1 MKLSKNQS
9 TRRGSLAMYDN
20 PRHIKDNRVNARFND
35 EELEAINNVASLTG
49 LQKSTLVRQA
59 TLRFIE
65 ELRAELKG
73 EFDRDYTNLKDA
85 G

>member
-1 MKLSKNQS
+1 
-9 TRRGSLAMYDN
+9 MYDN
-20 PRHIKDNRVNARFND
+20 PKHIKDHRVNARFND
-35 EELEAINNVASLTG
+35 DEIEAIAHVAGLTG

-65 ELRAELKG
+65 ELKTELKG

>member
-1 MKLSKNQS
+1 
-9 TRRGSLAMYDN
+9 MYDD
-20 PRHIKDNRVNARFND
+20 PKHIKDHRVNARFND
-35 EELEAINNVASLTG
+35 DEIAAITHVAGLTG

-65 ELRAELKG
+65 ELKAELKG
-73 EFDRDYTNLKDA
+73 EFDRNYTNIKDA

>member
-1 MKLSKNQS
+1 
-9 TRRGSLAMYDN
+9 MYDN
-20 PRHIKDNRVNARFND
+20 PKHIKDHRVNARFND
-35 EELEAINNVASLTG
+35 DEIEAIAHVAGLTG

-65 ELRAELKG
+65 ELKAELKG
-73 EFDRDYTNLKDA
+73 EFDRDYTNIKDA

>member
-1 MKLSKNQS
+1 
-9 TRRGSLAMYDN
+9 MYDD
-20 PRHIKDNRVNARFND
+20 PRHIKDHRVNARFND
-35 EELEAINNVASLTG
+35 EELEAINIVATLTG

-65 ELRAELKG
+65 ELKAELKG

>member
-1 MKLSKNQS
+1 
-9 TRRGSLAMYDN
+9 MYDD
-20 PRHIKDNRVNARFND
+20 PKHIKDNRVNARFND
-35 EELEAINNVASLTG
+35 EELEAINIVATLTG

-65 ELRAELKG
+65 ELKVELKG